1 MMINRNA
8 VILAAGFSS
17 RFAPLSYETPKGLL
31 EVKGEILIERQIRQL
46 KEAGI
51 EDITVIVGYK
61 AELFSYLQKKFNV
74 NIILNDEYHVKNNLS
89 SLMRAKDILGNTF
102 ICSADNY
109 FTENAFSE
117 HTDYGYY
124 SAVYQSGETDEWC
137 IATDEEGY
145 IKEVTIGGQDAF
157 VMIGH
162 AYFNREFSE
171 QFIPL
176 MVEAYQREDSSGMLW
191 EHLYINHLDQLKL
204 KIKKYD
210 ERVIKEFDSLE
221 ELQAFDETY
230 LFDTRS
236 EIMKKIS
243 QELNCAQSEI
253 SSILPL
259 SSMGQ
264 VEGFRFWVNG
274 QTYMYDYITGELR
287 RECHE

>member
-1 MMINRNA
+1 MMISRNA

-61 AELFSYLQKKFNV
+61 AELFSYLQEKFNV
-74 NIILNDEYHVKNNLS
+74 KIILNDEYHIKNNLS
-89 SLMRAKDILGNTF
+89 SLMKAKDILGDTF

-109 FTENAFSE
+109 FSENAFLE
-117 HTDYGYY
+117 YTDYGYY

-137 IATDEEGY
+137 IGTDEEGY

-171 QFIPL
+171 QLIPL
-176 MVEAYQREDSSGMLW
+176 MEEAYQREDSSGMLW
-191 EHLYINHLDQLKL
+191 EHLYIKHLDQLKL

-236 EIMKKIS
+236 EIMSKIS

-264 VEGFRFWVNG
+264 VEGFRFSVCG
-274 QTYMYDYITGELR
+274 QSYRYDYITGEIR
-287 RECHE
+287 RECYE